1 MNREGYFLTKN
12 ILALFI
18 DKLLAFPLWV
28 KQVIFLRLNQDLASS
43 LSDDFISRQ
52 EDSLFHLYVPILT
65 FAGRTELIEKK
76 DGLDNNIYNFLSSV
90 ADGLSILEISMNN
103 FWTLEEI
110 AKYFIFCLEQNYI
123 KTPDSVQVHAM
134 AGFMA
139 GKFRTGEYFKR
150 VGKINVDQLE
160 RTIIKQK
167 EYAENGTPM
176 KVAEVMISLG
186 YITEKDT
193 SSLLIIKEEAKKRF
207 ILDSG
212 IVPKESTDAPVD
224 TVHFQEEIA
233 KLTEQNNMLKDRLSK
248 ILAFIKKN
256 G

>member
-1 MNREGYFLTKN
+1 MSKN

-28 KQVIFLRLNQDLASS
+28 KQVIYLRLYQDLASH
-43 LSDDFISRQ
+43 LSEDFINRQ
-52 EDSLFHLYVPILT
+52 EDNIFHLYVPILT

-76 DGLDNNIYNFLSSV
+76 DGLDNNIYNFLASV
-90 ADGLSILEISMNN
+90 ADGLNILEISMNN

-110 AKYFIFCLEQNYI
+110 AKYFIFCLEQDYI
-123 KTPDSVQVHAM
+123 KTPDSEQVLAM

-150 VGKINVDQLE
+150 VGKIDVDQLE
-160 RTIIKQK
+160 KTILKQK
-167 EYAENGTPM
+167 EYADKGTPM
-176 KVAEVMISLG
+176 KVAEIMISLG
-186 YITEKDT
+186 FITEKDT

-212 IVPKESTDAPVD
+212 IVPKEATEGPLD
-224 TVHFQEEIA
+224 TAHYQEEIA
-233 KLTEQNNMLKDRLSK
+233 KLTEQNNILKDRLTK